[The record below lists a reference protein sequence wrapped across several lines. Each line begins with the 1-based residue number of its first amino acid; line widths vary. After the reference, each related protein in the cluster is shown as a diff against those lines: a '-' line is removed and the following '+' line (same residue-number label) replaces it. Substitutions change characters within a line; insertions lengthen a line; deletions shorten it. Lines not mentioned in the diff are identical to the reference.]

1 MTAFQ
6 FICESR
12 SPGVCEARIL
22 ATPTVRH
29 NLVAFPTKDSGAD
42 MARKP
47 AADTPPSRPLAE
59 RLAET
64 MAALEAQGSE
74 QTRKTF
80 LRHGLKGPQFGV
92 KVADLKTILK
102 TIKGDQALALALWDT
117 GNSDARYLAGLLADA
132 KKLTPE
138 TLQHWAETATW
149 TMQSE
154 CSVAWNASESGHG
167 WDLGRRW
174 LEDPR
179 EMVATAGWHALIGH
193 LALTP
198 DADLDLPAISALLQ
212 SIPGRL
218 PTAPNRARAAMN
230 NFVIGVAGSVA
241 PLLDEARAMAV
252 RLGQVEVDVGD
263 TSCVIP
269 LATAYIDKLVAGG
282 YVGRKRKTVKC

>member
-1 MTAFQ
+1 
-6 FICESR
+6 
-12 SPGVCEARIL
+12 
-22 ATPTVRH
+22 
-29 NLVAFPTKDSGAD
+29 

-47 AADTPPSRPLAE
+47 AADAPPGRPLEE

-64 MAALEAQGSE
+64 MAALEAQGTE

-102 TIKGDQALALALWDT
+102 TIKGDQALALALWETD
-117 GNSDARYLAGLLADA
+117 NSDARYLAGLLADP
-132 KKLTPE
+132 KKLSAE
-138 TLQHWAETATW
+138 TLQQWAETATW
-149 TMQSE
+149 SMQAE
-154 CSVAWNASESGHG
+154 YAVAWNAAESGHG
-167 WDLGRRW
+167 WALGRRW

-179 EMVATAGWHALIGH
+179 EMVATAGWHTLIGC
-193 LALTP
+193 LSLTP
-198 DADLDLPAISALLQ
+198 DADLDLPAVSALLQ
-212 SIPGRL
+212 SIPARL
-218 PTAPNRARAAMN
+218 PTALNRVRAAMN
-230 NFVIGVAGSVA
+230 MYVIGVAGSVS

-282 YVGRKRKTVKC
+282 HVGRKRKTVKC

>member
-1 MTAFQ
+1 
-6 FICESR
+6 
-12 SPGVCEARIL
+12 
-22 ATPTVRH
+22 
-29 NLVAFPTKDSGAD
+29 

-47 AADTPPSRPLAE
+47 PAEVVPARPLAE

-64 MAALEAQGSE
+64 MAALEAQGTE

-80 LRHGLKGPQFGV
+80 LRHGLQGPQFGV
-92 KVADLKTILK
+92 KVADLKVILK

-117 GNSDARYLAGLLADA
+117 GNTDARYLAGLLADA

-138 TLQHWAETATW
+138 TLEHWVETATW
-149 TMQSE
+149 SMQAE
-154 CSVAWNASESGHG
+154 YSVAWNAAESGHG

-179 EMVATAGWHALIGH
+179 EMVATAGWHTVIGH

-198 DADLDLPAISALLQ
+198 DTELDLQAVSALLQ
-212 SIPGRL
+212 SIPDRL
-218 PTAPNRARAAMN
+218 PTALNRVRAAMN
-230 NFVIGVAGSVA
+230 MFVICVAGSVA
-241 PLLDEARAMAV
+241 PLLDEAKAMAA
-252 RLGQVEVDVGD
+252 RLGKVEVDVGD

-282 YVGRKRKTVKC
+282 HIGRKRKTVKC

>member
-1 MTAFQ
+1 
-6 FICESR
+6 
-12 SPGVCEARIL
+12 
-22 ATPTVRH
+22 
-29 NLVAFPTKDSGAD
+29 
-42 MARKP
+42 MARKSP
-47 AADTPPSRPLAE
+47 ADATPARPLPE

-92 KVADLKTILK
+92 KVADLKVILK
-102 TIKGDQALALALWDT
+102 SIKGDQALALALWDT
-117 GNSDARYLAGLLADA
+117 GNSDARYLAGLLANPRE
-132 KKLTPE
+132 LSPE

-149 TMQSE
+149 SMQAE
-154 CSVAWNASESGHG
+154 YAVAWNAAESAHA

-179 EMVATAGWHALIGH
+179 EMVAAAGWHTLSGH

-198 DADLDLPAISALLQ
+198 DAALDLPGVSALLQ

-218 PTAPNRARAAMN
+218 PTAANRVRAAMN
-230 NFVIGVAGSVA
+230 MFVIGVAGSVA
-241 PLLDEARAMAV
+241 PLLEEARAMAA

-282 YVGRKRKTVKC
+282 HVGRKRKTVKC